1 MECVCRYNGFIINSL
16 FDSYKQGDY
25 LITVT
30 ILTLPCMHCASFGF
44 CALTLMIQCC
54 NVLPIWKQDQM
65 A

>member
-30 ILTLPCMHCASFGF
+30 ILTLPC
-44 CALTLMIQCC
+44 T
-54 NVLPIWKQDQM
+54 VLHLVSVH
-65 A
+65 

>member
-16 FDSYKQGDY
+16 FDNYKQGDY

-30 ILTLPCMHCASFGF
+30 ILTLPVHWLHLVSVHY
-44 CALTLMIQCC
+44 TLMIQCC
-54 NVLPIWKQDQM
+54 KVLPILKQDQM